1 MPPSLSRRTWPDKC
15 THAVNM
21 KNFSSIMTFAGTM
34 KSERM
39 SGSPAIA
46 IWIIANEKTSS
57 EKKVMEKVLE
67 AMEDT

>member
-1 MPPSLSRRTWPDKC
+1 
-15 THAVNM
+15 
-21 KNFSSIMTFAGTM
+21 MTFAGTM

-57 EKKVMEKVLE
+57 EKKSHGESFRGHGRHLSYRERKSYYGNYFN
-67 AMEDT
+67 DD